1 MRAHRIALIP
11 GDGVGTEVLD
21 TAWTVLKAAAS
32 RQHFTLE
39 GELFPW
45 SCRYFEQHGRMM
57 PEDGLSQLSQF
68 DAIFRTGE
76 GYFLISVFA
85 GLLSRCFGRAGHRVS
100 DL

>member
-68 DAIFRTGE
+68 DAIFLGAV
-76 GYFLISVFA
+76 G
-85 GLLSRCFGRAGHRVS
+85 
-100 DL
+100 